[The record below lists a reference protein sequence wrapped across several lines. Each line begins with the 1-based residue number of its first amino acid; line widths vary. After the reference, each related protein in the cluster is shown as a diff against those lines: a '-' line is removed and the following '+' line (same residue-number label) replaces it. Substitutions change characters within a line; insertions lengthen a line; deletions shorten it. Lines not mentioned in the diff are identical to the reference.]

1 MAKRNKKLRVS
12 GNIGKK
18 NFKVEAEIIE
28 RKYGKKRDDSNLFAF
43 LAAFLSIIGFA
54 IAILAKRDD
63 KYVMYYAKQSLVIF
77 IVAVIVGIIKWIVI
91 WIPIIGWAVYSTLSI
106 IVFVLWLLSWI
117 YALSGKEKE
126 VPIVGKYAKK
136 FKF

>member
-1 MAKRNKKLRVS
+1 MAKKISKKDRQS
-12 GNIGKK
+12 
-18 NFKVEAEIIE
+18 
-28 RKYGKKRDDSNLFAF
+28 RKEKEQGDSKTFAF

-77 IVAVIVGIIKWIVI
+77 IVAAIAGIIKWVLFI
-91 WIPIIGWAVYSTLSI
+91 IPIIGRVIYAVLAI

-117 YALSGKEKE
+117 YALSGEMKE
-126 VPIVGKYAKK
+126 VPIAGKYAKK

>member
-1 MAKRNKKLRVS
+1 MAKKQNKKQKEE
-12 GNIGKK
+12 N
-18 NFKVEAEIIE
+18 
-28 RKYGKKRDDSNLFAF
+28 DSKTFAF
-43 LAAFLSIIGFA
+43 LACFLSIIGFA

-77 IVAVIVGIIKWIVI
+77 IVSAIVGIIKWVFI
-91 WIPIIGWAVYSTLSI
+91 WIPIIGRAIYVALSI
-106 IVFVLWLLSWI
+106 IIFVLWLTSWI